1 MVTETATIHT
11 MPEEVSITFLF
22 PSFEIFQVHLG
33 YFQNWGFITHFE
45 QVLAIILKMLS
56 PSEKW
61 LAMSVCK
68 RWVKICKRWV
78 KICKRRDERIS
89 DLTLVQLLSNRQ
101 REAVFNQNQN
111 KVTDPTS

>member
-1 MVTETATIHT
+1 M
-11 MPEEVSITFLF
+11 
-22 PSFEIFQVHLG
+22 G

-56 PSEKW
+56 PPEKW
-61 LAMSVCK
+61 VAMSVCK
-68 RWVKICKRWV
+68 RWVKMCKRWV
-78 KICKRRDERIS
+78 KIGKRRDERIS

>member
-1 MVTETATIHT
+1 M
-11 MPEEVSITFLF
+11 
-22 PSFEIFQVHLG
+22 
-33 YFQNWGFITHFE
+33 
-45 QVLAIILKMLS
+45 AIILKMLS
-56 PSEKW
+56 PPEKW
-61 LAMSVCK
+61 VAMSVCK
-68 RWVKICKRWV
+68 RWVKICKRWVKICERWVEICKRWV